1 MKHNTD
7 LRNAEFELTWN
18 ETNLRYLLT
27 DVNPSQE
34 KIEATKKRIDQV
46 KVNIQGLKTETH
58 ASSAAMTKEN
68 KS

>member
-46 KVNIQGLKTETH
+46 KANIQSLK
-58 ASSAAMTKEN
+58 N

>member
-1 MKHNTD
+1 MKDKTD

-34 KIEATKKRIDQV
+34 KIEATKKRIEQI
-46 KVNIQGLKTETH
+46 KINIQSLKE
-58 ASSAAMTKEN
+58 
-68 KS
+68 

>member
-7 LRNAEFELTWN
+7 LQNAEFELTWN

-46 KVNIQGLKTETH
+46 KANIQSLKNETKPKKH
-58 ASSAAMTKEN
+58 
-68 KS
+68 

>member
-7 LRNAEFELTWN
+7 LQNAEFELNWN

-34 KIEATKKRIDQV
+34 KIEATKKRIAQV
-46 KVNIQGLKTETH
+46 KENIQNLK
-58 ASSAAMTKEN
+58 K
-68 KS
+68 

>member
-46 KVNIQGLKTETH
+46 KAKIQSLKNET
-58 ASSAAMTKEN
+58 
-68 KS
+68 KSKKH

>member
-1 MKHNTD
+1 MKYKTD

-34 KIEATKKRIDQV
+34 KIEATKKRIEQL
-46 KVNIQGLKTETH
+46 KINIQSLKE
-58 ASSAAMTKEN
+58 
-68 KS
+68 

>member
-7 LRNAEFELTWN
+7 LRNAEFELAWN

-46 KVNIQGLKTETH
+46 KANIQSLKNET
-58 ASSAAMTKEN
+58 
-68 KS
+68 

>member
-1 MKHNTD
+1 MKRNTD

-34 KIEATKKRIDQV
+34 KIEAVKKRIDQV
-46 KVNIQGLKTETH
+46 KANIQSLKNET
-58 ASSAAMTKEN
+58 
-68 KS
+68 KSKRY

>member
-7 LRNAEFELTWN
+7 LRNAEFELTWH

-46 KVNIQGLKTETH
+46 KAKIQSLKNET
-58 ASSAAMTKEN
+58 
-68 KS
+68 KSKKH

>member
-34 KIEATKKRIDQV
+34 KIEAVKKRIDQV
-46 KVNIQGLKTETH
+46 KANIQSLKNET
-58 ASSAAMTKEN
+58 KP
-68 KS
+68 KRY

>member
-1 MKHNTD
+1 MKRNTD

-34 KIEATKKRIDQV
+34 KIEAVKKRIDQV
-46 KVNIQGLKTETH
+46 KANIQSLKNET
-58 ASSAAMTKEN
+58 KP
-68 KS
+68 KRY

>member
-34 KIEATKKRIDQV
+34 KIEAVKKRIDQV
-46 KVNIQGLKTETH
+46 KANIQSLKNET
-58 ASSAAMTKEN
+58 
-68 KS
+68 

>member
-46 KVNIQGLKTETH
+46 KANIQSLKNET
-58 ASSAAMTKEN
+58 KP
-68 KS
+68 KRY

>member
-34 KIEATKKRIDQV
+34 KIEATKKRIEQI
-46 KVNIQGLKTETH
+46 KINIQSLKE
-58 ASSAAMTKEN
+58 
-68 KS
+68 

>member
-34 KIEATKKRIDQV
+34 KIEATKKRIDQA
-46 KVNIQGLKTETH
+46 KEKIQNLK
-58 ASSAAMTKEN
+58 K
-68 KS
+68 

>member
-34 KIEATKKRIDQV
+34 KIAAVKKRIEQI
-46 KVNIQGLKTETH
+46 KINIQSLKE
-58 ASSAAMTKEN
+58 
-68 KS
+68 

>member
-34 KIEATKKRIDQV
+34 KIEATKKRIEQV
-46 KVNIQGLKTETH
+46 KENIQNLKE
-58 ASSAAMTKEN
+58 
-68 KS
+68 

>member
-46 KVNIQGLKTETH
+46 KANIQSLKNE
-58 ASSAAMTKEN
+58 AKP
-68 KS
+68 KRY

>member
-46 KVNIQGLKTETH
+46 KANIQSLKNET
-58 ASSAAMTKEN
+58 
-68 KS
+68 KSKKH